1 MLLSAS
7 MESAIKSATISE
19 RLVVLLGLL
28 ASAAGFVFLALVPD
42 VPSWSHPVSRI
53 GLVAAIFT
61 CIWSA
66 LLCWTLCFVYLGRK
80 RGWSLQPAVALFA
93 LAGFVWALSYLGTSA
108 GFAGVLVT
116 AQARLIPIL
125 ARRLNR
131 L

>member
-28 ASAAGFVFLALVPD
+28 ASAAGFGFLALVPD

-66 LLCWTLCFVYLGRK
+66 RLCGLLCFAFLDRN
-80 RGWSLQPAVALFA
+80 RGCSQQPAVALFA
-93 LAGFVWALSYLGTSA
+93 LAGLLWALSYLGPSA
-108 GFAGVLVT
+108 GYA
-116 AQARLIPIL
+116 
-125 ARRLNR
+125 
-131 L
+131 

>member
-42 VPSWSHPVSRI
+42 VPSWSHSASRI

-66 LLCWTLCFVYLGRK
+66 LLCWTLCFVYLGGK
-80 RGWSLQPAVALFA
+80 RGWSLKPAVALFA
-93 LAGFVWALSYLGTSA
+93 GFVCALSYLGTSA
-108 GFAGVLVT
+108 GFAGVLLT
-116 AQARLIPIL
+116 AQAPLIPIL